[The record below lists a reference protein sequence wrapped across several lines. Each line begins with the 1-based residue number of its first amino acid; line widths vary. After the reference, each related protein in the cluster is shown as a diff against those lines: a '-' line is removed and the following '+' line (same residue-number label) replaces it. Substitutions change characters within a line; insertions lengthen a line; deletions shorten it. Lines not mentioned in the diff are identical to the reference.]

1 MKILLITPNS
11 GAVTYHRLI
20 SPHIVL
26 KDNYDVKVYHTQ
38 QEAHIINPAFK
49 DVDVIVF
56 SRLIQLSH
64 FEVKGNKIPIQA
76 VIEGLKK
83 EGKKIIVDVDDYWK
97 VDDHHI
103 AAEHFNSELHQE
115 VVKSTFQMASDIICT
130 HKRLKKLIRPYNK
143 RITVIPNTINRKESQ
158 WKPNPKRTHTFG
170 YIGGNTHQED
180 LRSIQTNFKD
190 VNSIAYVKD
199 YDWCFKDIGEIK
211 NEFEYGNLLDNFYC
225 SLAPLKPSKFT
236 KNKSNLKV
244 LEAAA
249 KGCAV
254 AVTKTPPYTDW
265 LPDSVI
271 TFDPDESWERLKSY
285 TKKELIERGE
295 ALHQEHLKEYDPN
308 EAARVRFELY
318 KK

>member
-1 MKILLITPNS
+1 MKILLITPNG

-26 KDNYDVKVYHTQ
+26 KDLYDVKVYQTN
-38 QEAHIINPAFK
+38 QEAHIINPAFQ

-64 FEVKGNKIPIQA
+64 FEVKGRIYPIKE

-83 EGKKIIVDVDDYWK
+83 QGKKIIVDVDDYWK
-97 VDDHHI
+97 VDDYHI
-103 AAEHFNSELHQE
+103 AAEHFNSELHQK
-115 VVKSTFQMASDIICT
+115 VVKDTFEMASEIICT

-143 RITVIPNTINRKESQ
+143 RVTVIPNTINLNESQ

-180 LRSIQTNFKD
+180 LESMQTTFKD
-190 VNSIAYVKD
+190 VSSIAYLKN
-199 YDWCFKDIGEIK
+199 YDWCFKEIGK
-211 NEFEYGNLLDNFYC
+211 PKDEFEYGTLLDNFYC
-225 SLAPLKPSKFT
+225 SLAPLRPTKFT
-236 KNKSNLKV
+236 KNKSNLKI

-254 AVTKTPPYTDW
+254 AITKTPPYTDW

-271 TFDPDESWERLKSY
+271 TFEPNEDWNRLKSIS
-285 TKKELIERGE
+285 KKELQERGE
-295 ALHQEHLKEYDPN
+295 ALHNEALKEYDSN
-308 EAARVRFELY
+308 EAAKVRFELY

>member
-1 MKILLITPNS
+1 MKILLITPNG

-26 KDNYDVKVYHTQ
+26 KENYDVKVYHTN
-38 QEAHIINPAFK
+38 QEAHIINPAFQ

-64 FEVKGNKIPIQA
+64 FEVKGKIYPIEQI
-76 VIEGLKK
+76 IEGLKRQ
-83 EGKKIIVDVDDYWK
+83 GKKIIIDVDDYWK

-103 AAEHFNSELHQE
+103 AAEHFNSELHQK
-115 VVKSTFQMASDIICT
+115 VVKNTFEMASEIICT

-143 RITVIPNTINRKESQ
+143 RITIIPNTINRNESQ

-180 LRSIQTNFKD
+180 LKTMQIDFKD
-190 VNSIAYVKD
+190 VSSVAYLKD
-199 YDWCFKDIGEIK
+199 YDWCFKDIKKPK

-249 KGCAV
+249 KACAV

-271 TFDPDESWERLKSY
+271 TFEPNEDWNRLKSFS
-285 TKKELIERGE
+285 KKELQERGE
-295 ALHQEHLKEYDPN
+295 ALHNEALKEYDAN
-308 EAARVRFELY
+308 KAAKVRFELY